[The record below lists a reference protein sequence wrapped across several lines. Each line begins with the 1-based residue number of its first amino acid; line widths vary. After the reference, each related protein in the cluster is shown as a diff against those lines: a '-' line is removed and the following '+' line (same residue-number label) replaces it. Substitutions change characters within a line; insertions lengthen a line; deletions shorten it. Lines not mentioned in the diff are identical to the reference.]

1 MTDKKISELTSN
13 DTLTGSELVEL
24 VQSGSNVKALL
35 SAIKTFITT
44 GYLTSATAAST
55 YATIAQAKTEYL
67 TIACSD
73 ETTELTAG
81 TAKITFRIPYAMTL
95 TEVRANLNTAQT
107 SGSVFTVDIN
117 ENGSSILSTKLTID
131 NTEKTSTTASTP
143 AVISDSSLADDAEI
157 TIDIDQV
164 GNGTAK
170 GLKVTLIG
178 TRV

>member
-13 DTLTGSELVEL
+13 GTLTGSELVEL
-24 VQSGSNVKALL
+24 VQGGSNVKALL

-73 ETTELTAG
+73 ETTALTAG

-117 ENGSSILSTKLTID
+117 ENGSSTLSTKLTID

-143 AVISDSSLADDAEI
+143 AVIS
-157 TIDIDQV
+157 
-164 GNGTAK
+164 
-170 GLKVTLIG
+170 
-178 TRV
+178 

>member
-13 DTLTGSELVEL
+13 GTLTGSELVEL

-35 SAIKTFITT
+35 SAIKTWVIN
-44 GYLTSATAAST
+44 GLA
-55 YATIAQAKTEYL
+55 TEYL

-73 ETTELTAG
+73 ETTALTAG

-131 NTEKTSTTASTP
+131 NTEKTSTTASTS

>member
-13 DTLTGSELVEL
+13 GTLTGSELVEL
-24 VQSGSNVKALL
+24 VQSGSNVNALL

-73 ETTELTAG
+73 ETTALTAG
-81 TAKITFRIPYAMTL
+81 TAKSTFRIPYAMTL

-117 ENGSSILSTKLTID
+117 ENGSK
-131 NTEKTSTTASTP
+131 
-143 AVISDSSLADDAEI
+143 
-157 TIDIDQV
+157 
-164 GNGTAK
+164 
-170 GLKVTLIG
+170 IG
-178 TRV
+178 RAHV